1 MPIKFRDLIQILER
15 DCRSQVAQKG
25 SHRQFKHP
33 VKRGKVTVRGKLSA
47 ELPVGTWSSILRQA
61 ELEDQS

>member
-1 MPIKFRDLIQILER
+1 MPIKVRDLIQILER
-15 DCRSQVAQKG
+15 DGWSQIAQKG

-33 VKRGKVTVRGKLSA
+33 VKRGKVTVPGKLSE
-47 ELPVGTWSSILRQA
+47 ELPLGTWKSILRQA